1 MSEKI
6 PQSNPEHSEPKK
18 YFIPMP
24 GDTYVVGVVDEDKQS
39 MHISKQKNAPDMT
52 IRMIRVAYVAT
63 GPDNEPMIETKMVSD
78 HILADDVQ
86 ADFMKKHLNATNIN
100 EGE

>member
-1 MSEKI
+1 MSEKN
-6 PQSNPEHSEPKK
+6 PQSNPEHGESKK

-24 GDTYVVGVVDEDKQS
+24 GETYTVGVVNEDVWS
-39 MHISKQKNAPDMT
+39 MHASKQKNAPDMT
-52 IRMIRVAYVAT
+52 IRMVEVAYETT
-63 GPDNEPMIETKMVSD
+63 GPDNEPVIETKMVSD

-86 ADFMKKHLNATNIN
+86 ADFMKKHLNTTNMN